1 MITKDKLYT
10 KLTTLFPTIDVF
22 HQSDNENDNTFWSKF
37 PMITY
42 KRIAVKR
49 PKATERAEFYQITI
63 RNTKAIDCE
72 KDCQEIMSKLHQ
84 STDTRYKS
92 LRLFEDTVD
101 LYDTETKAYG
111 IAMTYL
117 LVTQDPIFV

>member
-1 MITKDKLYT
+1 
-10 KLTTLFPTIDVF
+10 
-22 HQSDNENDNTFWSKF
+22 
-37 PMITY
+37 MITY

-49 PKATERAEFYQITI
+49 PKATERAELYQITI